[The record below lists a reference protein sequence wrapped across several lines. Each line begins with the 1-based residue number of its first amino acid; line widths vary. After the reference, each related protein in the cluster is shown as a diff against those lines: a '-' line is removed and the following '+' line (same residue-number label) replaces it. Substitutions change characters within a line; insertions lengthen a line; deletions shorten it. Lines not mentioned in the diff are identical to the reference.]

1 MLSRFVNLI
10 GLVLSVLTAVVIIYW
25 GLNISD
31 LKVEKLPVIKALE
44 GDIRMKPSK
53 DLLDESSRELSV
65 NSLISGNPSSEVEK
79 DITLAPLKDS
89 LSTEES
95 VVTIEPLNE
104 SLDLSEAIADALK
117 QVLNEENISEG
128 VNKNSEFKIIF
139 NEAENKVEV
148 EDFYMQLLLSF
159 NDKLSEI
166 PHEIEAIQIDGI
178 NYYRLVL
185 KGLESKSIAK
195 ELRSFFLKNGIDSEI
210 SIK

>member
-1 MLSRFVNLI
+1 M
-10 GLVLSVLTAVVIIYW
+10 VIIYW
-25 GLNISD
+25 GLNLSD

-44 GDIRMKPSK
+44 GDIRRKPSK

-65 NSLISGNPSSEVEK
+65 NSLISGNSSYEVEK
-79 DITLAPLKDS
+79 DITLAPLKES

-95 VVTIEPLNE
+95 VVTIEPLND

-128 VNKNSEFKIIF
+128 VSKNSEVKIIF
-139 NEAENKVEV
+139 NEAENKLEV

-166 PHEIEAIQIDGI
+166 PYEIEAIQIDGV

-185 KGLESKSIAK
+185 KGLESKSVAK
-195 ELRSFFLKNGIDSEI
+195 ELRSFFLKNGINSEI

>member
-25 GLNISD
+25 GLNLSD

-44 GDIRMKPSK
+44 GDIRRKPSK
-53 DLLDESSRELSV
+53 DLLGESSRELSV
-65 NSLISGNPSSEVEK
+65 NSLISGNSSSKVDK
-79 DITLAPLKDS
+79 NITLAPLKDS
-89 LSTEES
+89 LSTDES
-95 VVTIEPLNE
+95 VVTIEPLND

-117 QVLNEENISEG
+117 QVLNEENSSED
-128 VNKNSEFKIIF
+128 VSKNSKFKIIF

-159 NDKLSEI
+159 NDKLSKI
-166 PHEIEAIQIDGI
+166 PHEIEAIQIDGV

-185 KGLESKSIAK
+185 KGLESKSVAK

>member
-10 GLVLSVLTAVVIIYW
+10 GLVLSVATAVVIIYW
-25 GLNISD
+25 GLNLSD
-31 LKVEKLPVIKALE
+31 LQVEKLPVIKALE
-44 GDIRMKPSK
+44 GDIRRKPSN

-65 NSLISGNPSSEVEK
+65 NSIISGNYSSEVDK
-79 DITLAPLKDS
+79 HITLAPLKDS
-89 LSTEES
+89 LSTDES
-95 VVTIEPLNE
+95 VAIIEPLND

-117 QVLNEENISEG
+117 QVLNEGKISED
-128 VNKNSEFKIIF
+128 VSKNSEFKIIF

-166 PHEIEAIQIDGI
+166 SHEIEAIQIDGV

-185 KGLESKSIAK
+185 KGLESKLVAK
-195 ELRSFFLKNGIDSEI
+195 QLRSFFLKNGIDSEI